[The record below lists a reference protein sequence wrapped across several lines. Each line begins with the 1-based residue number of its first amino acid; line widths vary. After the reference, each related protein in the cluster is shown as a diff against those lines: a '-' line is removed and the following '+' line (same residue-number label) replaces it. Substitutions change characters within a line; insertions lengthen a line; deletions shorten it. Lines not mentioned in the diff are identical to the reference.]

1 MSGRIKRI
9 MRKSVF
15 ISVVLLAG
23 AIWAVASHFRT
34 VDRLEV
40 RIKQLEDKVLTA
52 HSQSETALAASKAAR
67 RSSANS
73 TSSAYNDTLLT
84 TRVAEVEDSVTELKH
99 ATDYLM
105 ERGQIPLA
113 VRKIEELL
121 AKLNDGSLPDNE
133 RLNAL
138 RLLRRDRSLNDA
150 GMQTALGWLQA
161 TAVEGTKREILRALE
176 GATNGL
182 MKQPMIALAA
192 NDPSNGIREQA
203 TENLQ
208 PFINDPQVEQLMWDR
223 LKTETDP
230 RVRQEILEALSRGG
244 ATPERIASLQMRAQN
259 PSASLDER
267 LLALQ
272 ALRNSRT
279 DIQQIVASFAA
290 TAQSSQDA
298 GEKAR
303 IFNAFD
309 GMSDPA
315 LKVPLVYGLQDADA
329 RVRERAA
336 DALSGYISDPAV
348 KDWLRYAMD
357 NDPDPRVRREAQ
369 QALQPQQQ
377 QRPQGR

>member
-1 MSGRIKRI
+1 

-15 ISVVLLAG
+15 FTVLLLAG
-23 AIWAVASHFRT
+23 AILAAASHFRT
-34 VDRLEV
+34 VSRLET
-40 RIKQLEDKVLTA
+40 RIKQLEEKVLTA

-67 RSSANS
+67 RSSGMGASVVNYDDS
-73 TSSAYNDTLLT
+73 TLNG
-84 TRVAEVEDSVTELKH
+84 RIAEVEASVTELKH

-161 TAVEGTKREILRALE
+161 SAVEGTKREILRALE

-182 MKQPMIALAA
+182 IKQPMIALAA
-192 NDPSNGIREQA
+192 NDPNNGIREQA
-203 TENLQ
+203 MENLQ
-208 PFINDPQVEQLMWDR
+208 PFVNDPQVEQLMWDR

-272 ALRNSRT
+272 ALRRSQT
-279 DIQQIVASFAA
+279 DVQQIVASFAA
-290 TAQSSQDA
+290 TAQTTQDA
-298 GEKAR
+298 AVKAQ

-329 RVRERAA
+329 RVRARAA
-336 DALSGYISDPAV
+336 DALSGYAADSSV
-348 KDWLRYAMD
+348 RDWLRYVAD
-357 NDPDPRVRREAQ
+357 NDPDSQVRREAQ

-377 QRPQGR
+377 QRGQGQQDYRR